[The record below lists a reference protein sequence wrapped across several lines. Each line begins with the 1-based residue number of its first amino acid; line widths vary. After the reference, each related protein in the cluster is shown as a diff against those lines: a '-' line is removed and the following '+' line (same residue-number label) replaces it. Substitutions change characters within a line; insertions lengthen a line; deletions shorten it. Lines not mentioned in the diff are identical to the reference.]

1 MIRGERWVLL
11 PVARPGFG
19 VFSGGDML
27 LSL

>member
-1 MIRGERWVLL
+1 MIREERWVTLS
-11 PVARPGFG
+11 VTRPGFG